1 MFYSV
6 LDLSCAADICHPA
19 RNSFAGGI
27 DGHGQAGVRA
37 DHGASATD
45 DVSSLR
51 SALRGR
57 TQSQNFF
64 LLRSVSL
71 HGVRAVYLPR
81 KPARIEACLGAQAG
95 KLYHMGIRSSVA
107 RNTLA

>member
-1 MFYSV
+1 MLYFG
-6 LDLSCAADICHPA
+6 LDLNCAADICHPV

-27 DGHGQAGVRA
+27 DGHGQVGVRA

-57 TQSQNFF
+57 TQSQNVF
-64 LLRSVSL
+64 LPRSVSL
-71 HGVRAVYLPR
+71 HGVRAAWCPSRAPSTSWTRLHR
-81 KPARIEACLGAQAG
+81 LRTAASLARGRQL
-95 KLYHMGIRSSVA
+95 L
-107 RNTLA
+107 

>member
-1 MFYSV
+1 MLYSG
-6 LDLSCAADICHPA
+6 LDLNCAADICHPA

-27 DGHGQAGVRA
+27 DGHGQAGFRA

-57 TQSQNFF
+57 TQSQNVF
-64 LLRSVSL
+64 LPRSVSL
-71 HGVRAVYLPR
+71 HGIRAAYRAGFAKQVHESADRVLERNEAPR
-81 KPARIEACLGAQAG
+81 LKYRPG
-95 KLYHMGIRSSVA
+95 KMSA
-107 RNTLA
+107 